1 MIEPRNEAG
10 PDAGTSLWSDPTG
23 MGRSM
28 VIGCSIGVVVSFVG
42 VTVGI
47 LSAGGTA
54 WQSAVGLGVFVAFW
68 GGLGFGS
75 MMGGVAW
82 LSKLETTSAPA
93 TNATTTPAPT
103 SLAEARRPF
112 VRPES
117 EADTERKAS

>member
-1 MIEPRNEAG
+1 
-10 PDAGTSLWSDPTG
+10 

-47 LSAGGTA
+47 LSAGATA

-82 LSKLETTSAPA
+82 LSKLETMSPPA
-93 TNATTTPAPT
+93 TNARTTPAPT
-103 SLAEARRPF
+103 RLAEARRPV
-112 VRPES
+112 VRPQS
-117 EADTERKAS
+117 EAPPERKAS